1 MDKVKET
8 LLKLGSRAKQFL
20 HKIFPPFLNFI
31 KKHKVISII
40 ILCVILI
47 ATALLFILGKKP
59 AQQIP
64 VTTEVTVQRQNI
76 KEVISASSVLEPNAE
91 YTITPL
97 VTGEILSAPFEEG
110 DKVEKGQLM
119 YQFDTSDMETDIESA
134 ELNLK
139 KAQKNYNDAVNS
151 NAAQTNESNLKSSDI
166 SKQKAQKSYDD
177 ALSALDDLYIK
188 ADCSG
193 IVSTVYVKIGD
204 SVNNGTKIADVY
216 DNSILKARI
225 PFNSSDAEHIYVG
238 DSAVIT
244 VTGTGSYIA
253 GRVSEVSTAD
263 QSIAGRMMVRYITI
277 EFENPGALMTGDKV
291 TAMIGDMA
299 CNDVGTIENI
309 KEKTITAKV
318 SGTISDLSISSGDR
332 VSSDFVV
339 GIIESDSVETQL
351 ENAKLS
357 LTEAE
362 LSNQRAILS
371 AENNDPQDQIF
382 SAKLA
387 LDEALLSKKKLQQ
400 KLDDYSITAPISG
413 TVVTKNKKAGEEYE
427 GAGGSSS
434 SSGSSTSGIAVIYDM
449 SSLCFTLDI
458 DELEIGKV
466 KTGQNVTITA
476 DASDKQYSGVVEN
489 VSVSGTVGNNGVT
502 TYPIKVRLTDFDVT
516 LLPGMN
522 IEAEIVV
529 SNAENILAIPVNALN
544 RGNIVYVKGEKTD
557 EKDRAPEGFHSVIVE
572 TGISDDSFIEIT
584 NGLSEGD
591 IVYATPMVSGNMQQS
606 MMMPPMGSMGGMGAM
621 GGMGGMGGRMPSGGM
636 SGGGMR

>member
-1 MDKVKET
+1 MDKVKEIFSKA
-8 LLKLGSRAKQFL
+8 LNRAKLFL
-20 HKIFPPFLNFI
+20 HKIFPPFLTFI
-31 KKHKVISII
+31 KKHKVISMI
-40 ILCVILI
+40 ILCVILVAI
-47 ATALLFILGKKP
+47 ILLFFLGRKP
-59 AQQIP
+59 ADKLP
-64 VTTEVTVQRQNI
+64 VTTEITVQRRNI

-91 YTITPL
+91 YTIAPL

-119 YQFDTSDMETDIESA
+119 YQLDTSDMETEIESA

-151 NAAQTNESNLKSSDI
+151 NAAKTNESNLKSSDI
-166 SKQKAQKSYDD
+166 SKQKAQNSYDD

-188 ADCSG
+188 ANCSG
-193 IVSTVYVKIGD
+193 IVSTVYVRTGD

-216 DNSILKARI
+216 DNSTLKARI
-225 PFNSSDAEHIYVG
+225 PFNSSDAEQIYVG
-238 DSAVIT
+238 NNAIIT
-244 VTGTGSYIA
+244 VTGTGSQID

-277 EFENPGALMTGDKV
+277 EFDNPGALMTGDKV

-318 SGTISDLSISSGDR
+318 SGTISDLSISSGDY
-332 VSSDFVV
+332 VSTNFVV
-339 GIIESDSVETQL
+339 GIIESESIETQL

-362 LSNQRAILS
+362 LSKQRAILS
-371 AENNDPQDQIF
+371 AENNDPDDQIF

-400 KLDDYSITAPISG
+400 KLDDYSITAPISR
-413 TVVTKNKKAGEEYE
+413 TVVAKNKKAGEEYE
-427 GAGGSSS
+427 GASGNSS
-434 SSGSSTSGIAVIYDM
+434 SSGASTSGIAVIYDM

-466 KTGQNVTITA
+466 QTGQNVTVTA
-476 DASDKQYSGVVEN
+476 DASSKRYNGVVEN

-502 TYPIKVRLTDFDVT
+502 TYPIKVRLTDFDDS

-529 SNAENILAIPVNALN
+529 NNAENILSIPVNALN

-557 EKDRAPEGFHSVIVE
+557 EKDRAPDGFHSVSVE
-572 TGISDDSFIEIT
+572 TGISDDNFIEIT
-584 NGLSEGD
+584 SGLSEGD
-591 IVYATPMVSGNMQQS
+591 IVYATPVANGNMQQS
-606 MMMPPMGSMGGMGAM
+606 MMMPPMGAM
-621 GGMGGMGGRMPSGGM
+621 NGMGGMPSGGGMPNRGM